1 MKSLHLAT
9 TEDAPKLLPLVAAL
23 HVDLGFKT
31 DAAHQERSILPL
43 LEGSPHGASWL
54 IGPRRAPVGYIV
66 VSFGWS
72 IEYGGMDAI
81 IDELYIRPAVR
92 GRGMAGEAINAL
104 AQALKQSTIKA
115 LHLEVDRSNEA
126 ATSLYQRCGFKAR
139 DSYMYMSRKL

>member
-1 MKSLHLAT
+1 MHL
-9 TEDAPKLLPLVAAL
+9 DQ
-23 HVDLGFKT
+23 GYGT

-43 LEGSPHGASWL
+43 LEGSPHGAVWL
-54 IGPRRAPVGYIV
+54 IGPRRSPVGYVV

-81 IDELYIRPAVR
+81 VDELYIRPAVR

-115 LHLEVDRSNEA
+115 LHLEVDRSNETA
-126 ATSLYQRCGFKAR
+126 MRLYERCGFVAR
-139 DSYMYMSRKL
+139 DSYMFMSRVL